1 MITARRWIVHGRV
14 QGVGFRWFVSR
25 RAGELGLEGFARNL
39 DDGSVE
45 IVARGSEAAVTE
57 LERHIRAG
65 PRMSRVDNVETTD
78 VPHDLILPKFFDT
91 D

>member
-1 MITARRWIVHGRV
+1 MTAARRWVVRGRV

-45 IVARGSEAAVTE
+45 IVARGSEAAVDE
-57 LERHIRAG
+57 LERHIRMG
-65 PRMSRVDNVETTD
+65 PRLSRIDNVETGD
-78 VPHDLILPKFFDT
+78 VPHDLLLPKFFDT
-91 D
+91 A